1 MNPQEH
7 FTQLSIPLARTSPN
21 FAPARPIA
29 EVIKNKKINL
39 NNPSK
44 FEDAVRKVYQAKLN
58 YEKVAWQEMISM
70 AQLVSLFRKGQQ
82 LLQRN
87 PSGVGYYVRPIQND
101 DTFRQTAMNLMSF
114 HSQVCE
120 AKVIAS
126 NPNVNMRPGD
136 DTPEAIAAAQACRPT
151 VDNYESEWYTAKFSR
166 REAIRLLTD
175 GMFIHQVRWNPFKGS
190 YEVAERTVSRR
201 EQQIDPGSGVC
212 ADCQYEGEA
221 EEFEPTDYGNKC
233 PQCGSEA
240 VDIRKPVMQSMAQIG
255 MGQPKP
261 VGEPELISSA
271 FASWRWDLSKQLEES
286 PWAIKRQRI
295 TQGSINLM
303 LGNVTIPDSQSSG
316 DYGLDILHAL
326 AYAGQAFQGQ
336 SATQWH
342 RGNESQLEKRPT
354 MAEFWLSAEDQAE
367 IEIDEGETVAGIPMP
382 QGRMSDFFKGAP
394 VCIVGLN
401 DMALIVGVYAG
412 ESHQDEVVTA
422 QWFMD
427 AESGAGRGME
437 DTAAVQRRF
446 NAVDGH
452 IYKGLAT
459 TATPPVFVD
468 MRMIKED
475 NGKYLFTPGVNHDVN
490 LSVLPVGMKLP
501 DAIYMPQ
508 PGAISQQY
516 VQYGSQFLMQML
528 TMSALSVDFSENVLP
543 VDNRTA
549 TGAQITAQLA
559 NSLYGPM
566 LLTKGESRVEIAKK
580 IVRLVAKFGV
590 AQRFFPGKAN
600 ARGRAVSG
608 SDLKG
613 KVIFELVQN
622 SQLPVTPLSQQTD
635 IRTALE
641 SLGGVEGLL
650 TLKQAEPAMF
660 RQLLRPFN
668 VQLEAE
674 DSDVVSTL
682 CLERLEQ
689 MKMMLQSGV
698 DDPNMLVQMLQP
710 PVSMYEPKQKE
721 KQTWWSDWLDLDS
734 AQKAPLVLRQAAEAM
749 WSLHL
754 NYETQRQMPE
764 AANTGLVQ
772 GIGAAAAQAPSA
784 LGAAALQQQQPEPQQ
799 EDKSLE
805 IESKMA
811 MDEAKHKTDLK
822 LKNMDIEGQIAVTKL
837 QGENAEATTRL
848 AGENAVKVAKAK
860 PKPKPAKAAA

>member
-1 MNPQEH
+1 MQPQEY

-29 EVIKNKKINL
+29 ETIKNKKVDL
-39 NNPSK
+39 KNPSK

-58 YEKVAWQEMISM
+58 YEKLAWAEMISM
-70 AQLVSLFRKGQQ
+70 ASLVSLFRKGQQ

-87 PSGVGYYVRPIQND
+87 PSGIGYYVRPFPND
-101 DTFRQTAMNLMSF
+101 TTDRMTAMNLMTF
-114 HSQVCE
+114 HAQVCE

-136 DTPEAIAAAQACRPT
+136 DTPEAIASAQACRPT
-151 VDNYESEWYTAKFSR
+151 VDCYESDWYTAKFSR

-175 GMFIHQVRWNPFKGS
+175 GMFIHQVRWNPFKG
-190 YEVAERTVSRR
+190 EAQVAERTVSRR
-201 EQQIDPGSGVC
+201 DQQIDPGEGTC
-212 ADCQYEGEA
+212 ADCQHQGEA

-240 VDIRKPVMQSMAQIG
+240 VDVRPAQTQSMAQIG

-271 FASWRWDLSKQLEES
+271 FASWRWELSKQLEES

-295 TQGSINLM
+295 SQGAINLM

-326 AYAGQAFQGQ
+326 AYAGQAFQGN
-336 SATQWH
+336 SATQY
-342 RGNESQLEKRPT
+342 RGNQSLIDKRPT

-367 IEIDEGETVAGIPMP
+367 IEVDEGDTVAGVKMP
-382 QGRMSDFFKGAP
+382 KGRLSDVFKGAP

-401 DMALIVGVYAG
+401 DMSLIVGVYAG

-437 DTAAVQRRF
+437 DTAGVQKRF

-468 MRMIKED
+468 TRMLQED
-475 NGKYLFTPGVNHDVN
+475 NGQYLFKPGVNHAVN
-490 LSVLPVGMKLP
+490 LSMLPVGMKLP
-501 DAIYMPQ
+501 DAIYMPA
-508 PGAISQQY
+508 PGAVSQQY
-516 VQYGSQFLMQML
+516 IQYGGQFLMQML

-566 LLTKGESRVEIAKK
+566 LISKGESRVEIAKK
-580 IVRLVAKFGV
+580 IVRLLGRYGV
-590 AQRFFPGKAN
+590 AARFFPGKGN
-600 ARGRAVSG
+600 ARGRSVSG
-608 SDLKG
+608 QDLRG

-622 SQLPVTPLSQQTD
+622 SQLPVTPFSQQ
-635 IRTALE
+635 
-641 SLGGVEGLL
+641 
-650 TLKQAEPAMF
+650 
-660 RQLLRPFN
+660 
-668 VQLEAE
+668 
-674 DSDVVSTL
+674 SDVQNMFLAYGGAEVALGIKKQDPEFFRATSRPYNIDWGNESDDDISTL
-682 CLERLEQ
+682 CLSRLQQ
-689 MKMMLQSGV
+689 MKEQLEGGV
-698 DDPNMLVQMLQP
+698 DDPAMLTQMLQP
-710 PVSMYEPKQKE
+710 PVSMYEPKQPE
-721 KQTWWSDWLDLDS
+721 KQQWWRDWLDLDS
-734 AQKAPLVLRQAAEAM
+734 AQKSPLVLRQTAEAM
-749 WSLHL
+749 VNLHMNL
-754 NYETQRQMPE
+754 ETQSQLPQ
-764 AANTGLVQ
+764 AVNA
-772 GIGAAAAQAPSA
+772 GIIQAVGAAPAAIG
-784 LGAAALQQQQPEPQQ
+784 GAMLQQQQPQEQGDDQQ
-799 EDKSLE
+799 LE
-805 IESKMA
+805 LEAEKAMQDSEQEHESKMKDKEIA
-811 MDEAKHKTDLK
+811 
-822 LKNMDIEGQIAVTKL
+822 GQESVTRI
-837 QGENAEATTRL
+837 QGENAEKTTRI
-848 AGENAVKVAKAK
+848 AGDNAVRVQKAK
-860 PKPKPAKAAA
+860 PKPKPAAKKVA